1 MRFDS
6 LTIEKYGVY
15 GELRLPLHDSP
26 GLVVIYGPNEAGKS
40 TCLSAISDFLF
51 GIEHN
56 SKYGQIFGYPQM
68 RLEAAL
74 RLSNGQQLIL
84 RRRKGTGKT
93 LTDMDGKVVDEAVL
107 SSILGPTSRERFEA
121 LFGLGH
127 KALRD
132 GGDRLLQA
140 DGDIGRLIVEAGG
153 GLRAL
158 VVTMEA
164 LGTEAEKLFA
174 IRRSADRAFYR
185 AYDAFDAADRASKA
199 DVKTREAYEQA
210 RKQVA
215 AAGQEYEARK
225 AEQRRLTEQVSREQ
239 RVERVVPSLVALDQ
253 VNEKIESFADL
264 PALNPNFATAVRGAL
279 SSRDA
284 ACAALEEA
292 EEHRANLE
300 VQIAALVVPTE
311 LIKAEAEIR
320 DIVQRSV
327 HVENERKSRPN
338 RIVELAG
345 QEAQLATLRES
356 IGLTP
361 DADLAPLLPKKSTLD
376 NLQRLANRG
385 IELRPRI
392 EGLTEQIE
400 TDVDSLKSLGQRQ
413 AKRIEAG
420 FDKPFGIAASE
431 LNLLPR
437 FAEELK
443 TRNAACQRLRDEVD
457 SRLRA
462 IGFSTLEMLRGWR
475 CPDAAAIQT
484 ELERRVVFDKELA
497 KHVETI
503 SVQTA
508 RRESALAEIGR
519 LRAGGE
525 VPTDAA
531 IAAARGGRQSAWA
544 PIRSTYLVEAVEAA
558 AQRPI
563 VERVEAVSLFE
574 LRTVEADQLA
584 DRKSVEAQRITD
596 FAVAEKQGTEAAAAI
611 HSTTAAI
618 QETRARAEE
627 LSREFAETWPDAVAR
642 AADLAQLKAVVT
654 ERSEILKRA
663 EEAERLFEE
672 AERLRADHDPTMEL
686 LVLTEERLKVQEGPT
701 AILPARIQMIAREIQ
716 LHDEAHAS
724 YRTEGATIEQV
735 NDQLRRKRDNLAALQ
750 AAQVE
755 WLTEWRSTA
764 RETGLKDDVSPE
776 RANEIVNEWSAARGI
791 LEGIKATKRRLSQ
804 FEEDERAL
812 IARIGAV
819 ATSIAFAL
827 PADPVAAAK
836 MLDERLDEAR
846 KTETQKASLAPQLTQ
861 RTADRDAKVRA
872 LTAAEIS
879 LAPLCAEAATDE
891 TAVLAVAERHEQL
904 MTATTER
911 AQIIATILS
920 AGDARP
926 IDVLREEW
934 GGRDLDGIRAEI
946 DQTRMELE
954 RVRGTTEAAYADL
967 QDRRRDLSTFE
978 ADAGMNAL
986 VAERERAAAEMRQV
1000 IDRYMEVTLARAL
1013 LDAAVGRLRNEQ
1025 QNPLLSRAGAL
1036 FALTTRGTFSGI
1048 GADVDEKGV
1057 PVVIG
1062 KRASGGD
1069 VGISQMSDG
1078 TRDQLFLAFRLASVE
1093 HYCAAAEPLP
1103 FIADDLLVHFDDG
1116 RSAAT
1121 LELLAEVGK
1130 RTQVLL
1136 FTHHRSVRDMAKALV
1151 NEGKAAMVD
1160 LA

>member
-1 MRFDS
+1 VRFDS

-68 RLEAAL
+68 RLEAGL

-93 LTDMDGKVVDEAVL
+93 LTDVGGKAVDEAVL

-127 KALRD
+127 RALRD

-164 LGTEAEKLFA
+164 LGAEAEKLFA
-174 IRRSADRAFYR
+174 VRRSADRAFYQ

-225 AEQRRLTEQVSREQ
+225 AEQKRLTEQMSREQ

-253 VNEKIESFADL
+253 VNGKIEPFADL
-264 PALNPNFATAVRGAL
+264 PALRPDFATAVRGAL

-284 ACAALEEA
+284 ARAALEEA
-292 EEHRANLE
+292 EKLRAGLE
-300 VQIAALVVPTE
+300 LQTAALVVPIE

-320 DIVQRSV
+320 DIVQKSV

-376 NLQRLANRG
+376 SLQRLANRS

-392 EGLTEQIE
+392 EGLTEQVE

-420 FDKPFGIAASE
+420 FDRPFGIATSE

-437 FAEELK
+437 LAEDLK
-443 TRNAACQRLRDEVD
+443 TRTALCQRLRDEVD

-475 CPDAAAIQT
+475 CPDAAAIQA

-497 KHVETI
+497 KHFDAI
-503 SVQTA
+503 SLQTA

-519 LRAGGE
+519 LQAGGE
-525 VPTDAA
+525 VPTGAA
-531 IAAARGGRQSAWA
+531 IATARGVRQSAWA
-544 PIRSTYLVEAVEAA
+544 PIRGAYLVEAAEAA
-558 AQRPI
+558 AQLPI
-563 VERVEAVSLFE
+563 VERMEAVSLFE
-574 LRTVEADQLA
+574 QRTAEADRLA

-596 FAVAEKQGTEAAAAI
+596 LAVAEKQSTEAAAAA

-618 QETRARAEE
+618 QETRARAEG
-627 LSREFAETWPDAVAR
+627 LSREFAETWPDAIAR
-642 AADLAQLKAVVT
+642 AADLAQLKALVT

-663 EEAERLFEE
+663 EEAMRLFEE
-672 AERLRADHDPTMEL
+672 AERLRADHDPRMEL
-686 LVLTEERLKVQEGPT
+686 LVLAEKRLNVPPDPT
-701 AILPARIQMIAREIQ
+701 AILPARIQIISREIGI
-716 LHDEAHAS
+716 HDESHAS
-724 YRTEGATIEQV
+724 YRTEGAMIEQV
-735 NDQLRRKRDNLAALQ
+735 NDQLRRKRENLASLQ
-750 AAQVE
+750 GAQAE
-755 WLTEWRSTA
+755 WLTEWRWA
-764 RETGLKDDVSPE
+764 LRETGLQDDVSPE

-791 LEGIKATKRRLSQ
+791 LGGIKSTRKRLSQ
-804 FEEDERAL
+804 FEDDEREL
-812 IARIGAV
+812 IALLEAV
-819 ATSIAFAL
+819 AARIAFAL

-846 KTETQKASLAPQLTQ
+846 KTETQRTSLEPQLAQ

-872 LTAAEIS
+872 LTAAEAL
-879 LAPLCAEAATDE
+879 LASLCAEAATGE
-891 TAVLAVAERHEQL
+891 AGALAVAGRHEQL
-904 MTATTER
+904 MAATAER
-911 AQIIATILS
+911 AQIAATLMR
-920 AGDARP
+920 AGDTRP
-926 IDVLREEW
+926 TDVLRTEW

-946 DQTRMELE
+946 DQIRRDLE
-954 RVRGTTEAAYADL
+954 RIGETTEAGYADL
-967 QDRRRDLSTFE
+967 QDRRRDLSAFE
-978 ADAGMNAL
+978 SDAGMNAL

-1013 LDAAVGRLRNEQ
+1013 LDEAVRNLRNEQ

-1036 FALTTRGTFSGI
+1036 FALTTRGAFSGI
-1048 GADVDEKGV
+1048 GADIDEKGV

-1069 VGISQMSDG
+1069 VGIGQMSDG

-1093 HYCAAAEPLP
+1093 NYCAAAEPLP
-1103 FIADDLLVHFDDG
+1103 FIADDLLVHFDDE

-1136 FTHHRSVRDMAKALV
+1136 FTHHRSVGDMAKTLV
-1151 NEGKAAMVD
+1151 DEGKAALID

>member
-15 GELRLPLHDSP
+15 GELRLKLHDSP

-93 LTDMDGKVVDEAVL
+93 LTDIDGKAVDEAVL

-174 IRRSADRAFYR
+174 VRRSADRAFYQ

-199 DVKTREAYEQA
+199 DVKTREAYGQA

-225 AEQRRLTEQVSREQ
+225 AEQKRLTEQMSREQ

-264 PALNPNFATAVRGAL
+264 PALSPNFATAVRGAL

-284 ACAALEEA
+284 ARAALEEA
-292 EEHRANLE
+292 EKLRAGLE
-300 VQIAALVVPTE
+300 LQTAALVVPIE

-320 DIVQRSV
+320 DIVQKSV

-376 NLQRLANRG
+376 SLQRLANRG

-392 EGLTEQIE
+392 EGLTEQVE

-420 FDKPFGIAASE
+420 FDKPFGIATSE

-437 FAEELK
+437 LAEDLK
-443 TRNAACQRLRDEVD
+443 TRTAACQRLRDEVD

-462 IGFSTLEMLRGWR
+462 IGFSTLEMLRGLR

-484 ELERRVVFDKELA
+484 ELERRVVFDRELA
-497 KHVETI
+497 KHFDTI
-503 SVQTA
+503 SLQTA

-519 LRAGGE
+519 LQAGGE
-525 VPTDAA
+525 VPTGAA
-531 IAAARGGRQSAWA
+531 IATARGGRQSAWA
-544 PIRSTYLVEAVEAA
+544 PIRSTYLVEAAEAA
-558 AQRPI
+558 AQLPI
-563 VERVEAVSLFE
+563 VERMEAVSLFE
-574 LRTVEADQLA
+574 LRTAEADQLA

-596 FAVAEKQGTEAAAAI
+596 LAVAEKQSTEAAAAT

-618 QETRARAEE
+618 QETRARAEG
-627 LSREFAETWPDAVAR
+627 LSREFAETWPDAIAR
-642 AADLAQLKAVVT
+642 AADLAQLKALVT

-672 AERLRADHDPTMEL
+672 AERLRADHDPRMEL
-686 LVLTEERLKVQEGPT
+686 LVLAEKRLNVPPGPT
-701 AILPARIQMIAREIQ
+701 AILPARIQTISREIGI
-716 LHDEAHAS
+716 HDESHAS
-724 YRTEGATIEQV
+724 YRTEGAMTEQV
-735 NDQLRRKRDNLAALQ
+735 NDQLRRKRENLAALQ
-750 AAQVE
+750 GAQAE
-755 WLTEWRSTA
+755 WLTEWRSA
-764 RETGLKDDVSPE
+764 LRETGLQDDVSPE

-791 LEGIKATKRRLSQ
+791 LGGIKSTRKRLSQ
-804 FEEDERAL
+804 FEDDEREL
-812 IARIGAV
+812 IALLEAV
-819 ATSIAFAL
+819 AARIAFAL
-827 PADPVAAAK
+827 PADAVAAAK

-846 KTETQKASLAPQLTQ
+846 KTETRKTSLEPQLAQ
-861 RTADRDAKVRA
+861 RTADRDAKVRT
-872 LTAAEIS
+872 LTATEIL
-879 LAPLCAEAATDE
+879 LASLCAEAATDE
-891 TAVLAVAERHEQL
+891 AAVLAVAGRHEQL
-904 MTATTER
+904 LTATAER
-911 AQIIATILS
+911 AQIVATMLR

-926 IDVLREEW
+926 IDVLRAEW
-934 GGRDLDGIRAEI
+934 DGRDLDGIRAEI
-946 DQTRMELE
+946 DQIRRDLE
-954 RVRGTTEAAYADL
+954 RIGETTEAGYANL
-967 QDRRRDLSTFE
+967 QDRRRDLSAFE
-978 ADAGMNAL
+978 SDAGMNAL

-1036 FALTTRGTFSGI
+1036 FALTTRGAFSGI

-1062 KRASGGD
+1062 KRASGGN

-1103 FIADDLLVHFDDG
+1103 FIADDLLVHFDDE

-1121 LELLAEVGK
+1121 LDLLAEVGK

-1136 FTHHRSVRDMAKALV
+1136 FTHHRSVGSMAKALV
-1151 NEGKAAMVD
+1151 DEGKAAMID